1 LCGAYAFRATHIKGT
16 DIVVVSVAN
25 CQSVKICGR
34 FIHMSYLIP
43 ILIFVVGISLA
54 CSNNNGVEKY
64 FREIEALGTS
74 TDSEIEYTR
83 LVDAA
88 NRTNI
93 TSKAQAKEMIEEQ
106 VSAGRV
112 AYEDS
117 REALKILGQ
126 VIPPEQCRDAHV
138 IMIESLQLSSRG
150 LLEHISAMELAL
162 KLGINA
168 ADGIREG
175 NRLRAESE
183 LVEQRGLD
191 AILRCK

>member
-1 LCGAYAFRATHIKGT
+1 M
-16 DIVVVSVAN
+16 VVSVAN